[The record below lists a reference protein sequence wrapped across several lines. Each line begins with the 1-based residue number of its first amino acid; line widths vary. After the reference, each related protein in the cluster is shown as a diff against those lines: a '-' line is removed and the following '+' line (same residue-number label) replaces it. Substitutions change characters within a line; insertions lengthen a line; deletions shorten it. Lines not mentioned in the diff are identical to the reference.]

1 MSNKKDFSLK
11 MLKNSQSTKLQKSQL
26 SFLTGKTVINSEG
39 KANQVFNDLNK
50 TVMPRESV
58 DLFGSAFIREQLN
71 NLDTIFF

>member
-1 MSNKKDFSLK
+1 